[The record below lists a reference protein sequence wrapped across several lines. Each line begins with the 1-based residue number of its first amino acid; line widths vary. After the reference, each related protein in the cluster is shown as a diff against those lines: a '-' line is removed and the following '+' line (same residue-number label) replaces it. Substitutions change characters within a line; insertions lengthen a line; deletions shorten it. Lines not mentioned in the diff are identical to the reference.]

1 MAKKRISN
9 VTKTPVVKRNKVVTP
24 TTTRRFGYAAYQVEG
39 LSSVT
44 DTLLGFN
51 FRKNADP
58 ENKDLYISKVYFNPN
73 NKTFREEF
81 FDGLGQ
87 TRYAFA
93 GTGADDQIELSE
105 TDQLHFDNFQF
116 KTGIRLV
123 FFGKDELIP
132 LLQLSDQLLIS
143 GCQIQYGLADYDPP
157 SGDPADRIDPERF
170 YFTLKIEA
178 RIHSPNQRSR
188 STESNDLIPTAVVGQ
203 PCPPKWVP
211 SSLLL
216 GLSNVLSPDQL
227 VQNMRDILD
236 NWTQV
241 MESPGPQE
249 VDGTIHG

>member
-1 MAKKRISN
+1 MAKKRIAN
-9 VTKTPVVKRNKVVTP
+9 IKKTPVTKRNEVVSP
-24 TTTRRFGYAAYQVEG
+24 SRRFGYAAYMVSG
-39 LSSVT
+39 LSSTMDV
-44 DTLLGFN
+44 LLGFN
-51 FRKNADP
+51 FRKNEDP
-58 ENKDLYISKVYFNPN
+58 DNKNLTISKVYFNPN
-73 NKTFREEF
+73 DNSFREELV
-81 FDGLGQ
+81 DGLAQ

-93 GTGADDQIELSE
+93 GIGADEEIEMAE

-157 SGDPADRIDPERF
+157 SGDPSDRIDPERF

-188 STESNDLIPTAVVGQ
+188 GPESNDLIPTAVVGQ

-211 SSLLL
+211 SSMLAALTAQIPL
-216 GLSNVLSPDQL
+216 EQIVH
-227 VQNMRDILD
+227 NMRDILE

-241 MESPGPQE
+241 VESPGPQE